1 MPPRGRDRRAV
12 VIEPDTAKHGSIG
25 GGREILSLQYLQ
37 PIPIKL

>member
-25 GGREILSLQYLQ
+25 GGSGISALPGFGALC
-37 PIPIKL
+37 III